1 MTDGRERVRSVLSKI
16 RIGIFL
22 LSPSTHLCA
31 NIHLTSHVPVNRDAQ
46 RELTTG
52 LDVGAAYVKIY
63 MAGFSFG
70 IGGGHTPLPLSCCT
84 TLLVIINI

>member
-1 MTDGRERVRSVLSKI
+1 MGGRGVRSVLSKI

-52 LDVGAAYVKIY
+52 LDVGAAYVKNIWL
-63 MAGFSFG
+63 GFLLG
-70 IGGGHTPLPLSCCT
+70 LAVAIHHYIHHYLSRVV
-84 TLLVIINI
+84 LLF